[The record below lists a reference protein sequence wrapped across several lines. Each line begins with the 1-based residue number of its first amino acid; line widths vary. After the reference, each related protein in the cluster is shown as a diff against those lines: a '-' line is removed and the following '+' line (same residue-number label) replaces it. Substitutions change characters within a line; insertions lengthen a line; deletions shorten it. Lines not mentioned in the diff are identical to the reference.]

1 VSAAPRVETTIAGVR
16 AWRALHPNVGLV
28 PTMGALHEGHVRLLR
43 QAREECG
50 FVAVSVFVNPTQ
62 FGPNEDFSRYPRPL
76 EADLRILSQERADLV
91 FLPSV
96 EEIYRPDGDTVVLPG
111 RLARR
116 LEGRTRPG
124 HFRGVAT
131 VVAKLLGIV
140 APDRAYFGEKDGQQL
155 RVVKALVR
163 DLCLP
168 VTVVAVPTVR
178 EPDGLALSSR
188 NVYLSSE
195 ERRAATVLWRAL
207 QAAERLWERGE
218 RRGNALRTAIRATV
232 QSEPLAYVDYVSV
245 ADPETLRELRRAEA
259 DAFASLAVRIG
270 GVHLIDNL
278 LLHADRSSAPA
289 KQ

>member
-1 VSAAPRVETTIAGVR
+1 VSPGPRVETTIAGVR
-16 AWRALHPNVGLV
+16 AWRAQHTNVGLV
-28 PTMGALHEGHVRLLR
+28 PTMGALHGGHVRLLR
-43 QAREECG
+43 QARHESDV
-50 FVAVSVFVNPTQ
+50 VAVSVFVNPTQ

-96 EEIYRPDGDTVVLPG
+96 EEIYQPGSDTVVLPG

-131 VVAKLLGIV
+131 VVAKLFGIV
-140 APDRAYFGEKDGQQL
+140 CPDRAYFGEKDGQQL

-168 VTVVAVPTVR
+168 VTVVPVPTAR

-188 NVYLSSE
+188 NIYLSSE

-218 RRGNALRTAIRATV
+218 RRAEALRSAMRSLIET
-232 QSEPLAYVDYVSV
+232 EPLASVDYVSV
-245 ADPETLRELRRAEA
+245 ADPETLRELRRAEG
-259 DAFASLAVRIG
+259 DAFVSLAVRIG
-270 GVHLIDNL
+270 TVRLIDNL
-278 LLHADRSSAPA
+278 LLNSDEHPVTGE
-289 KQ
+289 Q